1 MSPAAAAVVSSLPIA
16 RVLVQRC
23 TREDRSAGVA
33 TGISGAFSDMFS
45 TAPRGAIDTVMDETV
60 VPAS

>member
-16 RVLVQRC
+16 RVLVQRAGG
-23 TREDRSAGVA
+23 SAGVA
-33 TGISGAFSDMFS
+33 TGMSGTFSDMFL
-45 TAPRGAIDTVMDETV
+45 TAPRGAIDTTIDETI